1 MKNSLNKISSN
12 NSPKTS
18 KRSPKLEPINKNLKE
33 QEIELLKQFDLNY
46 KYGPCY
52 GKLWVLF

>member
-52 GKLWVLF
+52 GNLWVLF